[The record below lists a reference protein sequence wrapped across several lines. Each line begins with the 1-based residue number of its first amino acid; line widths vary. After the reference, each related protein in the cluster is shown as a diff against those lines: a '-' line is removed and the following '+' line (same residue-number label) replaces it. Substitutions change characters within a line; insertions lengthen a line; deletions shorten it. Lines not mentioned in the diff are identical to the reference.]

1 MARRRAARAGGGG
14 GGACG
19 RPLRPGAALLALAA
33 AAAAAGCAGAL
44 GRGAGRG
51 DEAEIARLPL
61 AFAWAVDAR
70 DLDALTALF
79 AEGIVYD
86 LSAYGFPPTTG
97 RAAVRELFRTGV
109 FPYVRCSTIVI
120 ANVRV
125 EVAGDFA
132 TGADYFVHY
141 GYDPRDAPP
150 GTRSHTEGRHFY
162 EFVREA
168 GAWKISRIRG
178 EPHFE
183 RREPYD
189 PAGLRACR

>member
-1 MARRRAARAGGGG
+1 MGPARRPA
-14 GGACG
+14 
-19 RPLRPGAALLALAA
+19 AALLALAA
-33 AAAAAGCAGAL
+33 GAAAGCAGAL
-44 GRGAGRG
+44 GRSSAR
-51 DEAEIARLPL
+51 DAEAEIARLPV

-86 LSAYGFPPTTG
+86 LSAYGFPPATG

-125 EVAGDFA
+125 EATGDRA

-141 GYDPRDAPP
+141 GYDPRDAAP

-183 RREPYD
+183 RRESYD